1 MIGVAGSSN
10 NALTPLNLNQ
20 TMKGLGFRPVD
31 PFGLLA
37 GITKSFGLVIQ
48 EVFSWVYFLAEVGVF
63 VGLLVF
69 IGGAIGHNARVRR
82 TGSLI
87 VLYAIL
93 GFFAAVILPG
103 VIVAIDSHFRA

>member
-1 MIGVAGSSN
+1 MDVSSPSSA
-10 NALTPLNLNQ
+10 ALAPLNLNQ
-20 TMKGLGFRPVD
+20 TMKGLGFQPVD

-37 GITKSFGLVIQ
+37 NITKSFGLVIQ
-48 EVFSWVYFLAEVGVF
+48 EVFSWVYFLAEIGVF
-63 VGLLVF
+63 VGLIVF
-69 IGGAIGHNARVRR
+69 IGGAIAHNARVRR

-103 VIVAIDSHFRA
+103 VIVAIDSHFHT